1 MSERDVILA
10 GLRAARP
17 LAPHGGAS
25 GSPRPG
31 GSPPDP
37 HAGPG
42 RSLDPAYDYGVLEEK
57 RWDPGE
63 RLARLRRGMAAVH
76 TEFIDAGTPAGA
88 SISTGTTGTTG
99 AGPLAGDA
107 WARAVVAFVLAEGLP
122 SLLYGP
128 DTEDGR
134 TLASVWPAGGPRL
147 LPYDQPVETFKR
159 ELFQEE
165 DVAAGFTTTLGG
177 LAETGGLL
185 LAPGPREP
193 RLLSLVPPVHLALL
207 RTDRI
212 FDTLFQAFR
221 GLGWDRLPPA
231 NALVISGPS
240 KTADIEQTLAYGVH
254 GPRRLVVVL
263 AG

>member
-10 GLRAARP
+10 GLRVARP
-17 LAPHGGAS
+17 LAPHGGAA
-25 GSPRPG
+25 GSPGPG
-31 GSPPDP
+31 GSPLDP
-37 HAGPG
+37 HEGPG
-42 RSLDPAYDYGVLEEK
+42 QSLDPAYDYGVLEEK

-63 RLARLRRGMAAVH
+63 RLARLRRGMTAVH

-134 TLASVWPAGGPRL
+134 TLASVWPAVGPRL
-147 LPYDQPVETFKR
+147 LPYDQPVENFKR
-159 ELFQEE
+159 ELFQE
-165 DVAAGFTTTLGG
+165 VAAGFTTTLGG

-263 AG
+263 AD